1 MLLALDPSKGL
12 GASPARI
19 EPLLQTTFNESN
31 AEISPDG
38 HWLAYQSDE
47 SNQNEIYV
55 RPFPKVSDGRWQI
68 STSGGIT
75 PVWARSGR
83 ELFFRNGPTLLSVA
97 VQTTPT
103 FSAGNPTKMFEGR
116 YAAAGIGRNYDVSLD
131 GQRFLMIKDSAT
143 TDDKATPA
151 SMVVVEHWF
160 EELKRLVPPRP

>member
-1 MLLALDPSKGL
+1 MSLSAGTRL
-12 GASPARI
+12 GPY
-19 EPLLQTTFNESN
+19 
-31 AEISPDG
+31 G
-38 HWLAYQSDE
+38 
-47 SNQNEIYV
+47 
-55 RPFPKVSDGRWQI
+55 
-68 STSGGIT
+68 
-75 PVWARSGR
+75 ARSGR